1 MCVNSNQSYFKDI
14 KFFNSV
20 FDLKSLPKDN
30 CKEVAF
36 AGRSNCGKSS
46 LINAITKKNLAIT
59 SKTPGRTKSIN
70 YFQLAEHKYLVDLP
84 GYGYAKVPEQT
95 KKFWAQ
101 LLEQYLSIRRSLVG
115 IVLIMDIRHPLKDFD
130 RQMLFFCSLNNLPLH
145 IVLNKTDKLT
155 KNQINST
162 IKAVK
167 LELHNIPNLSIQPF
181 SALKLHGVK
190 ELQDQI
196 IKWLDN
202 YTERIIQ

>member
-1 MCVNSNQSYFKDI
+1 MCVNSNQQYFKDI

-20 FDLKSLPKDN
+20 FDLKSLPKDD
-30 CKEVAF
+30 CKEIAF

-70 YFQLAEHKYLVDLP
+70 YFQLTNNKYLVDLP
-84 GYGYAKVPEQT
+84 GYGYAKVSEQT

-101 LLEQYLSIRRSLVG
+101 LLEQYLSTRHSLVG

-130 RQMLFFCSLNNLPLH
+130 KQMLLCCSLNNLSFH
-145 IVLNKTDKLT
+145 IVLNKSDKLT

-162 IKAVK
+162 IQAMQI
-167 LELHNIPNLSIQPF
+167 ELKYIPNLSIQVF

-190 ELQDQI
+190 ELQDKI
-196 IKWLDN
+196 IKWLD
-202 YTERIIQ
+202 